1 MQLKLDKDFKD
12 FGEKL
17 DTLKN
22 NFPRRMEAFLKLQAE
37 ETVGNVKNF
46 TPVDTG
52 SLKGGWFRKNGSN
65 KLQQVIYNDV
75 EYVNHIEFGHR
86 VGRSKSKVKPGVYML
101 KRAVAV
107 REKKF
112 YKDLYVAF
120 EKELKDL

>member
-1 MQLKLDKDFKD
+1 MQLKLDKNFKD

-22 NFPRRMEAFLKLQAE
+22 NFPRRMESFLKLQAE
-37 ETVGNVKNF
+37 EAVENVKKI
-46 TPVDTG
+46 TPVKT
-52 SLKGGWFRKNGSN
+52 SALQTGWFRKNGSH

-101 KRAVAV
+101 KRTVI
-107 REKKF
+107 RLQIDFPKNLNK
-112 YKDLYVAF
+112 AF